1 MRWVGSLRR
10 HLIKVL
16 SVFFGLLLVLGC
28 VCVLTGKNYF
38 AFVFSLTLPTL
49 VIFNLVGVIY
59 LGFKKSK
66 FVFLPVIG
74 LILFFSFFDS
84 FFQFNEVPVKNEYSE
99 NLSVLTYNVHGFD
112 SKEKENGIVSFIEQ
126 FHPDIILFQEF
137 SAIKYKLF
145 AKNYPYWIKTNLL
158 APNKSILAIF
168 SKYPIKSKSVL
179 NVLKFPNSNNI
190 AMYVDIQYKNETIR
204 VYNLH
209 LESFGLRLN
218 SSLYS
223 EKGISRFLSRVSRAQ
238 KRRTQ
243 QVDLIKKSM
252 NDFKGKILI
261 CGDFNSTQFSPTYL
275 KLKKDKKD
283 SFIEKGNGLGTT
295 YNLKGYPLRLDY
307 ILVDKEIKVLTH
319 KNFKLGFS
327 DHEPVLVNLNIK

>member
-38 AFVFSLTLPTL
+38 AFVFSLALPTL

-84 FFQFNEVPVKNEYSE
+84 FFQFNEVPVKNEFSE

-126 FHPDIILFQEF
+126 FNPDIILFQEF
-137 SAIKYKLF
+137 SAIKFKLF
-145 AKNYPYWIKTNLL
+145 VKDYPYWTKTNLL
-158 APNKSILAIF
+158 APNKSVLAIF
-168 SKYPIKSKSVL
+168 SKYPIVSNSIFQ
-179 NVLKFPNSNNI
+179 FPNSKNNG
-190 AMYVDIQYKNETIR
+190 MYVDIQYKNETIR

-223 EKGISRFLSRVSRAQ
+223 EKGVSTFLSRVSQAQ
-238 KRRTQ
+238 MRRIE
-243 QVDLIKKSM
+243 QVNLVKNSIDGF
-252 NDFKGKILI
+252 NGKILI
-261 CGDFNSTQFSPTYL
+261 CGDFNSTQFSSTYL
-275 KLKKDKKD
+275 EFEKDKKD

-307 ILVDKEIKVLTH
+307 ILVDKEIKILSH

-327 DHEPVLVNLNIK
+327 DHEPILVDLNIK